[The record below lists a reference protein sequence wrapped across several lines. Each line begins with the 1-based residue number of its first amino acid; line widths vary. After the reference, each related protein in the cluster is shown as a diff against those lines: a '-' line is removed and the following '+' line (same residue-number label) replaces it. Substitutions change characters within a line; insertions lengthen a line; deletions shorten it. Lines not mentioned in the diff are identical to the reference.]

1 MKRSV
6 YDIWPWIILKGQIKV
21 IQLVSGFSSQIE
33 RDSDHI
39 QLSWGYGFWLIFKYI
54 PTSHHFTFCR
64 DFCIDNC
71 VTYWSDMTSLGLGE
85 WFWWMLEWTW
95 PVIKSRS
102 LLWNIACTYLLYLCQ
117 ANIFYYYSDAT
128 MFNMIASGFDSFLFF
143 KLLKHILKH
152 ILKHKMLAH
161 QLWKYCKQI
170 LCLCVFVTHH
180 PQLIFYL

>member
-1 MKRSV
+1 MWSKCVSCDQSVYEKHMASYMKRSV

-33 RDSDHI
+33 RDNDHI

-54 PTSHHFTFCR
+54 PTWHHFTFCR

-117 ANIFYYYSDAT
+117 ASIFYYYSDAT

-143 KLLKHILKH
+143 RLIKH

-161 QLWKYCKQI
+161 QLW
-170 LCLCVFVTHH
+170 
-180 PQLIFYL
+180 